1 MSKYNNATIEK
12 MKKMSRAEKEKYI
25 ASLEYKRQYHAKKKA
40 ERQATLTGQKV
51 RNARQ
56 NGRQEGI
63 AVALARVETLI
74 AERNGLKVKEAEII
88 AELESLLSK

>member
-1 MSKYNNATIEK
+1 MAKQVTRQKPDMSKMTK
-12 MKKMSRAEKEKYI
+12 AERVKYL
-25 ASLEYKRQYHAKKKA
+25 ASLEYKRAYHARKKA
-40 ERQATLTGQKV
+40 EREQTLTGQKI